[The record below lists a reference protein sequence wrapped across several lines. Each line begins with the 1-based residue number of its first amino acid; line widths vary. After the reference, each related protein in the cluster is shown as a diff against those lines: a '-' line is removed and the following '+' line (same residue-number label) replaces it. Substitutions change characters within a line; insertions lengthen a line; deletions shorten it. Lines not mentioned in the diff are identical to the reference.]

1 MDRDSAQSKTKA
13 QANGRVTVRD
23 IARELGVSVA
33 TISRALS
40 PDKVIADKTRSRVM
54 AKAREM
60 GYAPNLFARGLS
72 SQRSGIAALFASN
85 ITNPFYPEVV
95 VKLTR
100 RLQDVGL
107 HTMLF
112 TSVDDAGADAALPL
126 LRQYNPDIVIILA
139 ASMTPEALNDCVDG
153 HTPVILFNRYI
164 EGARASAVC
173 CDNYEG
179 GYLVAT
185 SLAEAGHERPAFI
198 SGLEAASTNIDRRR
212 GFCDGCAAAG
222 MPAPQII
229 SGGDFNY
236 ATGYEGMK
244 SLASGNDRPDAV
256 FCANDIVAI
265 GAMDAAR
272 RDLGLSIP
280 RDLSVVGFDDI
291 EMASWPSH
299 ELTTVRQP
307 MNAMI
312 ECVIAEMNRL
322 NDKGD
327 TASRDQ
333 FLPGRLMVR
342 KSARLVAPD
351 KRADT

>member
-1 MDRDSAQSKTKA
+1 MDRGDARPDLQSAAS
-13 QANGRVTVRD
+13 GRVTVKD

-33 TISRALS
+33 TVSRALS
-40 PDKVIADKTRSRVM
+40 PDKVIAPNTRARVLE
-54 AKAREM
+54 KARDM

-72 SQRSGIAALFASN
+72 SQRSRIAALFASN

-112 TSVDDAGADAALPL
+112 ASEGAAGVDAALPL
-126 LRQYNPDIVIILA
+126 LRQYNPDIAIVLA
-139 ASMTPEALNDCVDG
+139 ATMTSEALNQCLEG
-153 HTPVILFNRYI
+153 QTPVILFNRYV

-179 GYLVAT
+179 GRLVAT
-185 SLAEAGHERPAFI
+185 RLAEAGHRRPAFI
-198 SGLEAASTNIDRRR
+198 SGLEAASTNVDRRR

-222 MPAPQII
+222 LGAPQII
-229 SGGDFNY
+229 SGGDFTY
-236 ATGYEGMK
+236 ETGYEGMK
-244 SLASGNDRPDAV
+244 RLAGGATPPDAV

-272 RDLGLSIP
+272 RDLGLSVPEDVSI
-280 RDLSVVGFDDI
+280 VGFDDI
-291 EMASWPSH
+291 AMASWPSH

-312 ECVIAEMNRL
+312 EGVISEMSRL
-322 NDKGD
+322 MESDDK
-327 TASRDQ
+327 SPREQ

-342 KSARLVAPD
+342 KSARLAP
-351 KRADT
+351 ASQGEAS

>member
-1 MDRDSAQSKTKA
+1 MDRDSAHSKTKT
-13 QANGRVTVRD
+13 QAIGRVTVKD
-23 IARELGVSVA
+23 IAQELGVSVA
-33 TISRALS
+33 TISRAFS
-40 PDKVIADKTRSRVM
+40 PDKVIADETRQRVL

-72 SQRSGIAALFASN
+72 SQRSGIAALFAAN
-85 ITNPFYPEVV
+85 ITNPFYPEVS

-100 RLQDVGL
+100 RLQDIGL

-112 TSVDDAGADAALPL
+112 TSVGEKGADAALPL

-139 ASMTPEALNDCVDG
+139 ASMTSKALNDSIDE
-153 HTPVILFNRYI
+153 HTPVILFNRYVQ
-164 EGARASAVC
+164 GARASAVC

-185 SLAEAGHERPAFI
+185 RLAEAGHERPAFI
-198 SGLEAASTNIDRRR
+198 SGLETASTNIDRRR
-212 GFCDGCAAAG
+212 GFCEGCAAAG
-222 MPAPQII
+222 LPAPRTI

-244 SLASGNDRPDAV
+244 SLASGKGRPDAV

-272 RDLGLSIP
+272 RELGLSIP
-280 RDLSVVGFDDI
+280 DDLSVVGFDDI

-299 ELTTVRQP
+299 DLTTVRQP
-307 MNAMI
+307 MNKMI
-312 ECVIAEMNRL
+312 ECVIQEITRL
-322 NDKGD
+322 NEGSD
-327 TASRDQ
+327 TSPRDQ
-333 FLPGRLMVR
+333 FLSGRLMVR
-342 KSARLVAPD
+342 SSARLVAPNEKD
-351 KRADT
+351 A